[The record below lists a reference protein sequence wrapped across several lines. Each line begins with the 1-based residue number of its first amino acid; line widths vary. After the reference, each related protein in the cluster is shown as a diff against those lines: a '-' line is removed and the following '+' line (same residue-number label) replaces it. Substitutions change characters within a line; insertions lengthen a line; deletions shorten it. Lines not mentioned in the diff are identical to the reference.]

1 MATDIPLPKG
11 SKKPK
16 QSKVTLKPGFHL
28 IDWMRLIGQSNDM
41 SGLKGGP
48 LREVTMKE
56 LRQHKSR
63 YDCWTA
69 YNGKVYN
76 IGPYIP
82 FHPGGEEML
91 LRGAGRDC
99 TAMYNKYHAWVNFDN
114 LMGKS
119 LVGKLIVDTE
129 TIDEDEEVS
138 EEEEEEEEEESTY
151 DDNKEDKKEEENEKD
166 LEKEVEVK
174 LKGEEEGG
182 DIAESKQEEKE
193 RERDVETENGM
204 KYDIDNKVEEKKE

>member
-1 MATDIPLPKG
+1 M
-11 SKKPK
+11 
-16 QSKVTLKPGFHL
+16 V
-28 IDWMRLIGQSNDM
+28 DWMRLIGKSRDM

-48 LREVTMKE
+48 LRNVTMKE

-91 LRGAGRDC
+91 MRGAGRDC
-99 TAMYNKYHAWVNFDN
+99 TAMYNKFHAWVNFDN

-119 LVGKLIVDTE
+119 LVGKLIVDTS
-129 TIDEDEEVS
+129 TINEDEE
-138 EEEEEEEEEESTY
+138 EEDDDDEDDDFDDLLYNLLTNQKEEPFPDILSRI
-151 DDNKEDKKEEENEKD
+151 EDKLDNVGKCF
-166 LEKEVEVK
+166 
-174 LKGEEEGG
+174 
-182 DIAESKQEEKE
+182 E
-193 RERDVETENGM
+193 RQNTILDKICE
-204 KYDIDNKVEEKKE
+204 ILSNK

>member
-1 MATDIPLPKG
+1 MATDTPLPKNG
-11 SKKPK
+11 KKPK
-16 QSKVTLKPGFHL
+16 NSSKVSLKPGFHL
-28 IDWMRLIGQSNDM
+28 VDWMRLIGKSRDM

-48 LREVTMKE
+48 LRNVTMKE

-91 LRGAGRDC
+91 MRGAGRDC
-99 TAMYNKYHAWVNFDN
+99 TAMYNKFHAWVNFDN

-119 LVGKLIVDTE
+119 LVGKLIVDTS
-129 TIDEDEEVS
+129 TINED
-138 EEEEEEEEEESTY
+138 EEEEE
-151 DDNKEDKKEEENEKD
+151 DDEGSDDDFDVILVNDSYREDIIDVEKD
-166 LEKEVEVK
+166 EDIEKEVEVK
-174 LKGEEEGG
+174 LNL
-182 DIAESKQEEKE
+182 EEKVIE
-193 RERDVETENGM
+193 RERVKSENKEDGVQKDVDTDM
-204 KYDIDNKVEEKKE
+204 KSDINEKKE